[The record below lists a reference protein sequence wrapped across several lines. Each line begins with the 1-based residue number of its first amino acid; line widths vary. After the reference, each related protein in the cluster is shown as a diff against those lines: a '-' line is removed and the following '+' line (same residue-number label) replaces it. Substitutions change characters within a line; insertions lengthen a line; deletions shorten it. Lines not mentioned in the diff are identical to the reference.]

1 MKPVPQGVPPN
12 IFVSWGS
19 VGGSGVGGND
29 TLDGGAGNDLLVG
42 DGESPLGTA
51 GDDILLGGSG
61 DDTLHGDFEVAGS
74 GQGGNDTLLG
84 GAGDDLLHGGGGSDF
99 MNGGSGEDTAT
110 FDGDAADFQIQSQGN
125 QFLVTDSRPTRRTP
139 SRMSSSSVSS
149 MSPSPSMTSCDRR
162 HREDS
167 MDLSASGRRRWRRS
181 TVPMTTTS

>member
-1 MKPVPQGVPPN
+1 MPPN

-29 TLDGGAGNDLLVG
+29 TLDGGAGRTFWSVTQ
-42 DGESPLGTA
+42 SRPLGTA

-84 GAGDDLLHGGGGSDF
+84 GAGDDLLHGGGGNDF
-99 MNGGSGEDTAT
+99 MDGGSGEDTAT

-125 QFLVTDSRPTRRTP
+125 QFLVTEVATNQTDTVADVEFLRFLDGTF
-139 SRMSSSSVSS
+139 SVN
-149 MSPSPSMTSCDRR
+149 DI
-162 HREDS
+162 
-167 MDLSASGRRRWRRS
+167 L
-181 TVPMTTTS
+181 